1 MGMIFNYIP
10 DWREIMAATKTN
22 IIQIGNFREIRIQKT
37 ILKRILFILAFWG
50 ALSVSF
56 VPTLAL
62 GQEYQDYASLKLGIY
77 SPQSDDLEDFDKGFN
92 GEVAFGHYLTKNFA
106 AEFGL
111 GYFQTDATFT
121 NTDTTLGSYVA
132 KNEITVIPITL
143 TGKGIY
149 PVGKLELFLAAG
161 VGFYYAESEFDL
173 SSTVLGNI
181 SQTQYDTVFGYHIG
195 LGANINI
202 TSKTDLGF
210 ELKYL
215 NAKADFT
222 TSVRGVPL
230 SLGDDLEGFTIAITL
245 TNRFD
250 FY

>member
-1 MGMIFNYIP
+1 M
-10 DWREIMAATKTN
+10 EATKTN
-22 IIQIGNFREIRIQKT
+22 IIQIENSREIRIPKI
-37 ILKRILFILAFWG
+37 ILKRIVFILVFWG

-56 VPTLAL
+56 VPALAL

-77 SPQSDDLEDFDKGFN
+77 SPQSEDLEDFDQGFN
-92 GEVAFGHYLTKNFA
+92 GEIGFGHYLTKNFA

-111 GYFQTDATFT
+111 GFFQTDATFT
-121 NTDTTLGSYVA
+121 KTDATLGSFVA

-173 SSTVLGNI
+173 SSTVLGNT
-181 SQTQYDTVFGYHIG
+181 SLTQYDTVFGYHIG
-195 LGANINI
+195 FGANFKM
-202 TSKTDLGF
+202 TSKTDIGF

-222 TSVRGVPL
+222 AAIQGVPL
-230 SLGDDLEGFTIAITL
+230 SLGDDLEGFTITITL

>member
-1 MGMIFNYIP
+1 MKRLIFI
-10 DWREIMAATKTN
+10 
-22 IIQIGNFREIRIQKT
+22 F
-37 ILKRILFILAFWG
+37 LVFG

-62 GQEYQDYASLKLGIY
+62 GQENQDYASLKLGIY
-77 SPQSDDLEDFDKGFN
+77 SPQSDDLEDFDQGFN
-92 GEVAFGHYLTKNFA
+92 GELGFGHYLTKNFA

-121 NTDTTLGSYVA
+121 KTDATLGSFVA

-161 VGFYYAESEFDL
+161 VGIYYAESEFDL
-173 SSTVLGNI
+173 SSNALGNI
-181 SQTQYDTVFGYHIG
+181 SLTEYDTVFGYHVG
-195 LGANINI
+195 VGANISI
-202 TSKTDLGF
+202 TPKTDLGF

-215 NAKADFT
+215 SAEADFT
-222 TSVRGVPL
+222 TAIQGVPL
-230 SLGDDLEGFTIAITL
+230 RLGDDLEGFTITLTL

-250 FY
+250 FD